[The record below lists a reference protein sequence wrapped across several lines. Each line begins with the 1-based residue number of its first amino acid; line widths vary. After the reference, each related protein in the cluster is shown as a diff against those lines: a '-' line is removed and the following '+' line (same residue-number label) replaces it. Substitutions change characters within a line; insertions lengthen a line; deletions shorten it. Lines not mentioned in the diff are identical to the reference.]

1 MKTKSSSPLFFL
13 KNNKAISNILAVV
26 LLILITLVIGGL
38 FFIFGRTM
46 FSSLSATRDFEI
58 LNADLLL
65 DSSGNPTLQI
75 TIKNTGN
82 SKIAIQTVAVINPA
96 GGTLVSLTWASPPTL
111 DVGQSVGKVFVKDD
125 FGTNPPSFTAG
136 QKVIVKVTATSDSN
150 TIEKITQVV
159 VQG

>member
-1 MKTKSSSPLFFL
+1 
-13 KNNKAISNILAVV
+13 
-26 LLILITLVIGGL
+26 
-38 FFIFGRTM
+38 M

-58 LNADLLL
+58 LDANLLL

-82 SKIAIQTVAVINPA
+82 SKITINGVAVINPSTGSA
-96 GGTLVSLTWASPPTL
+96 VTSTSWTPTL
-111 DVGQSVGKVFVKDD
+111 DVGQSVGHVFTKND
-125 FGTNPPSFTAG
+125 FVGGSLPTFTAG
-136 QKVIVKVTATSDSN
+136 QKVIVKVTATYDSN